1 MKGIYGIYRKPK
13 LPVEVEFEMQKQN
26 NDEPEPC
33 EEPDWG
39 GEPLIQKDSEAM
51 PRLKAMM
58 FEKAK
63 ANINEAQKKDK
74 MYYDLK
80 HTDPRVHL
88 DVFCCV

>member
-1 MKGIYGIYRKPK
+1 
-13 LPVEVEFEMQKQN
+13 MQKQN

-39 GEPLIQKDSEAM
+39 GELLIQKESEAM

-63 ANINEAQKKDK
+63 ANIDEAQKKDK
-74 MYYDLK
+74 M
-80 HTDPRVHL
+80 
-88 DVFCCV
+88 